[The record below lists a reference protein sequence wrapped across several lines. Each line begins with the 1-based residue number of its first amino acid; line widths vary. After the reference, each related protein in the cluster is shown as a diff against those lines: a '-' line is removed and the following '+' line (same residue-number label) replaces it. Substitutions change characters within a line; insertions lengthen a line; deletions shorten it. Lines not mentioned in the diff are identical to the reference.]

1 MCTSKT
7 YMKDV
12 NNELSITYSSS
23 KIQLQVYLESLSLA
37 SFYYIFPHFPNI
49 INPNRKC

>member
-23 KIQLQVYLESLSLA
+23 KIQLHVYLESLSLA
-37 SFYYIFPHFPNI
+37 SFLLHLPTLSKYHKP
-49 INPNRKC
+49 

>member
-23 KIQLQVYLESLSLA
+23 ETQLQVYFESLSLA
-37 SFYYIFPHFPNI
+37 SFLLYLSTLSKYHKP
-49 INPNRKC
+49 

>member
-23 KIQLQVYLESLSLA
+23 KTQLHVYLESLSLA
-37 SFYYIFPHFPNI
+37 SFLLHLPTLSTYHKP
-49 INPNRKC
+49 